1 MENKGEKNLAQ
12 LGFLKKDK
20 LGERG
25 RFGIVFRGKLD
36 RTLDV
41 AVKRV
46 EKKKTR
52 VPETQFYYN
61 TNGYPNVINFFC
73 LIADNP
79 KFTSVSLHFLYL
91 QHYFIPGSNF
101 PVYSSF
107 M

>member
-12 LGFLKKDK
+12 LDFLKKDK

-73 LIADNP
+73 LIANNP
-79 KFTSVSLHFLYL
+79 KFTSVSLSLL
-91 QHYFIPGSNF
+91 TKII
-101 PVYSSF
+101 
-107 M
+107 